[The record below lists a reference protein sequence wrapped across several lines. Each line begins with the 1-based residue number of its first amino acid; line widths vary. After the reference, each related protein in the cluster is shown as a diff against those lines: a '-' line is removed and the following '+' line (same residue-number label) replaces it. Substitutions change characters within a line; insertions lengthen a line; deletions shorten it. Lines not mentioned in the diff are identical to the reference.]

1 MRTAEDVEQLL
12 EQLKPDIIERMGIES
27 EEEWQVGF
35 ALGYKL
41 CHNCWLACVPFHWQL
56 SLWD

>member
-12 EQLKPDIIERMGIES
+12 EQLKPDIIDRMGIES

-35 ALGYKL
+35 ASGNML
-41 CHNCWLACVPFHWQL
+41 CHICLLA
-56 SLWD
+56 